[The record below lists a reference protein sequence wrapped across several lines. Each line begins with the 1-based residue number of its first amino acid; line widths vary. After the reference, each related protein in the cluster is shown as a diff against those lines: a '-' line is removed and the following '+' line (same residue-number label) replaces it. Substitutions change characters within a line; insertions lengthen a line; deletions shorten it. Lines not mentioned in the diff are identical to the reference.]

1 MHKPCALAAKLA
13 AFSLLLS
20 SAFAQGPVGLGK
32 HGPIDSANGF
42 PTWYQDVAPAGGRG
56 VALELMTN
64 VFPPPNPNLPV
75 VFPTNF
81 PGETFYY
88 MSSCDMTDGANA
100 ASFFGGLE
108 GSFATGIPVPG
119 DQVVFSRIRLR
130 IGGLQAGQTYTIR
143 HPYGTET
150 LVADAGPRSINMT
163 RDISPIPGNFAAAL
177 SGDVGPF
184 LVPTSMTDA
193 QLVPGA
199 ALGDGVTL
207 TQVRRGLNGQN
218 FFEIEGPGVE
228 AAYPTFIGTPGDNK
242 VRFDQ
247 FTLMGTVA
255 SRIGASVDQAY
266 YSRKAL
272 VGTSVNVWSTSAS
285 GQTLRVSANTGT
297 VAAPIWGAEVPMV
310 ENAGSGEYFARL
322 ALGAVNPPAQVRV
335 INHSDVPPT
344 IAMSQGSKISDLV
357 TVEKAIFSTGGL
369 LTIRA
374 RSSDEV
380 TPPVRYTAET
390 TTGGGVLGSTGSLT
404 GIGAAV
410 FEGTVTIPNSF
421 APSRVSVVSSNGAS
435 ANVPVE
441 VDSVGAPIVVQVRA
455 MAGIDQAV
463 LGGVLVTLSGADSL
477 GPITNYS
484 WTQVG
489 GPAVTLTGAQT
500 ATATFVAPLTLNGD
514 LTFQLLVSQR
524 DANGVVLAQDLV
536 GDTVV
541 VSVSNP
547 QLLNPDVMTMTDA
560 RYDRAKVSWRASGT
574 ARQLANQ
581 TVKLYLGSATAPD
594 YTRFVGEASVSA
606 AGAWSFAGGNNTAPA
621 NTRAPITGVTDMWAV
636 SMFRATTV
644 PNQNT
649 PARFTFRVN

>member
-32 HGPIDSANGF
+32 HGPINPANGF
-42 PTWYQDVAPAGGRG
+42 PGWYQDVAPNGGRSI
-56 VALELMTN
+56 ALELMTD
-64 VFPPPNPNLPV
+64 VIPAPNPNLPI

-81 PGETFYY
+81 PDEVFYF
-88 MSSCDMTDGANA
+88 MSFCDMTDGANRA
-100 ASFFGGLE
+100 FFQGDLE
-108 GSFATGIPVPG
+108 GTFATGVPIPG
-119 DQVVFSRIRLR
+119 DHVVFSRIRIR
-130 IGGLQAGQTYTIR
+130 IGGLQNGATYTIR
-143 HPYGTET
+143 HPYGIET
-150 LVADAGPRSINMT
+150 LVASGGGINMT

-177 SGDVGPF
+177 NGDVGPF
-184 LVPTSMTDA
+184 LVPSSMSDA

-207 TQVRRGLNGQN
+207 TQVRGGLNGQN

-228 AAYPTFIGTPGDNK
+228 TSYPTFIGTPGDNK
-242 VRFDQ
+242 VRLDR
-247 FTLMGTVA
+247 FTLLGKIA
-255 SRIGASVDQAY
+255 SSIGASVDQVY

-421 APSRVSVVSSNGAS
+421 APSIVSVVSSNGAS

-441 VDSVGAPIVVQVRA
+441 VDSVGTPVAVQVRA

-463 LGGVLVTLSGADSL
+463 LGGVLVTLSGADSQ